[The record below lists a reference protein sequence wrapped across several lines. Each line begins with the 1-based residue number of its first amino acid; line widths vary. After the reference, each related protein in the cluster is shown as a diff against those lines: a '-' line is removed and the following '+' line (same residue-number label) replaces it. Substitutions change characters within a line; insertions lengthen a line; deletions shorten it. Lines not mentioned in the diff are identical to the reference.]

1 LSEDGDFPHV
11 SVIIPTYNRPSLVG
25 RAIKSVLGQSYQ
37 DFELIV
43 VDGSSDDET
52 KEVVKGFGDRRI
64 RYVSETGRR
73 GLSNARNMGIR
84 SSMGDYVAL
93 LDDDDEWLPYKLE
106 MQVDLLDRLTENYGV
121 VYSGYRTEQDG
132 RIAGEY
138 YPAER
143 GDVYARMLKG
153 SILSVPTIIIRRSCF
168 EVVGYFDE
176 ELPSCEDWD
185 MWIRLAKEYKFEYVP
200 EILAVYHIHG
210 DQMTFDQSGLI
221 LGVEGVLK
229 KHHEDFSRN
238 RKTLAEQYRYLGA
251 LYYLT
256 GDKAE
261 GTRFMFRSMKL
272 NPIQNGIVHVLAALI
287 TPDIYREKM
296 LVALTGVQ
304 NAKLRQNL
312 NA

>member
-1 LSEDGDFPHV
+1 M
-11 SVIIPTYNRPSLVG
+11 IIPTYNRPSLVG

-106 MQVDLLDRLTENYGV
+106 MQVDLLDRLTEDYGV

-143 GDVYARMLKG
+143 GYVYARMLKG

-221 LGVEGVLK
+221 LGV
-229 KHHEDFSRN
+229 
-238 RKTLAEQYRYLGA
+238 
-251 LYYLT
+251 
-256 GDKAE
+256 AE